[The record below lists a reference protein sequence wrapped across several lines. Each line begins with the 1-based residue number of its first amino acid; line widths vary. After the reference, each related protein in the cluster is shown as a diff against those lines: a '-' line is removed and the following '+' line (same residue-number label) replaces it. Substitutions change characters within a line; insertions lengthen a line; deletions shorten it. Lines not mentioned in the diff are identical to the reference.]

1 MSYIL
6 QLNNVSKTF
15 ESGPFWNRNKNNAVK
30 NISLILGE
38 KESQFLGIVGESGS
52 GKSTLALLILG
63 FLSPT
68 KGEVKLNDDNIQK
81 LNRSQK
87 REFLRII
94 QPVYQD
100 PFASFNP
107 FYRINRVLEYP
118 LIKYKLA
125 STKSKIYDEIKNI
138 S

>member
-1 MSYIL
+1 MSYII

-15 ESGPFWNRNKNNAVK
+15 ESGPFWNRNKNNAVN

-68 KGEVKLNDDNIQK
+68 KGEVKLN
-81 LNRSQK
+81 
-87 REFLRII
+87 
-94 QPVYQD
+94 
-100 PFASFNP
+100 
-107 FYRINRVLEYP
+107 EYP
-118 LIKYKLA
+118 L
-125 STKSKIYDEIKNI
+125 
-138 S
+138 